1 MVGLPMNT
9 KWQRRRETME
19 TALTRL
25 MGLSSEEREEKGIVY
40 TPGEIYNQVELW
52 SDTFRRFKR
61 RQEELA
67 DFLTK
72 FRNES
77 HRSAVCT
84 GAGTSEFVG
93 YCIEA
98 LMRQKLGV
106 PVNVISTPKIVTT
119 PQDFFID
126 GYATLLVSFA
136 RSGNSPESL
145 GAVKIAD
152 MLSKNIYHLVITC
165 NEQGALYSE
174 ICGRDNSAALV
185 LDEKTNDRGL
195 AMTAAFSN
203 MLVAGQ
209 MLSHLFSFQEYEVQF
224 DKLLQ
229 AGAAMRDQAPAVLEE
244 ISRLGFDRA
253 VFLGDGGNYG
263 TAVESHLKLQELTAG
278 QVMCTWDT
286 FPGLRHGPEAVVDPN
301 TLVVA
306 YLAADG
312 YTQRYELDLLQE
324 IRDKRIGKALL
335 TVAHAV
341 PDEVKEISDYTI
353 EYGPQSDPVPDD
365 LIPPAYIIVGQLLGL
380 FTSLRLGLRPDSPS
394 ESGIIHR
401 IVEGVKVYDPLV
413 YSRTGQ
419 DRVLA
424 ER

>member
-1 MVGLPMNT
+1 MKT
-9 KWQRRRETME
+9 RRAAME

-25 MGLSSEEREEKGIVY
+25 TTLSSKERQSTGILY
-40 TPGEIYNQVELW
+40 TPHEIYTQVELW
-52 SDTFRRFKR
+52 SDTFSRFKR
-61 RQEELA
+61 QREELA
-67 DFLTK
+67 DFLIRFK
-72 FRNES
+72 KES
-77 HRSAVCT
+77 PLSVICT

-98 LMRQKLGV
+98 LMRKKLGV

-126 GYATLLVSFA
+126 GYTTLLLSFA

-152 MLSKNIYHLVITC
+152 MLCPNIYHLAITC
-165 NEQGALYSE
+165 NEGGALYQE
-174 ICGRDNSAALV
+174 LRGRTDAAALV
-185 LDEKTNDRGL
+185 LSEKTNDRGL

-209 MLSHLFSFQEYEVQF
+209 MLSHLFCFQEYEKHF
-224 DKLLQ
+224 DNLLQ
-229 AGAAMRDQAPAVLEE
+229 AGKAMRDNAPAVAGE

-253 VFLGDGGNYG
+253 VFLGDGGNCG

-312 YTQRYELDLLQE
+312 YTQRYELDLLRE
-324 IRDKRIGKALL
+324 IRDKGIGKTLL
-335 TVAHAV
+335 TVAHTV
-341 PDEVKEISDYTI
+341 PDEIKELSDYTI
-353 EYGPQSDPVPDD
+353 EYGPEADPVPDD
-365 LIPPAYIIVGQLLGL
+365 LIPPVYIIVGQLLGL
-380 FTSLRLGLRPDSPS
+380 FTSLQLGLRPDNPS

-401 IVEGVKVYDPLV
+401 VVEGVKVYDPQA
-413 YSRTGQ
+413 YHQTG
-419 DRVLA
+419 RAHVLA

>member
-1 MVGLPMNT
+1 
-9 KWQRRRETME
+9 ME

-25 MGLSSEEREEKGIVY
+25 TTLSSEEKDKKGILY

-52 SDTFRRFKR
+52 SDTFRRFKGR
-61 RQEELA
+61 REELA
-67 DFLTK
+67 DFLTRFK
-72 FRNES
+72 KDSRLSFI
-77 HRSAVCT
+77 CT

-98 LMRQKLGV
+98 LMRKKLGV

-119 PQDFFID
+119 PQDFFIE
-126 GYATLLVSFA
+126 GYATLLLSFA

-152 MLSKNIYHLVITC
+152 MLCKNVYHLVITC
-165 NEQGALYSE
+165 NEQGALFRE
-174 ICGRDNSAALV
+174 INGRDNGAALV
-185 LDEKTNDRGL
+185 LGDKTNDRGL

-209 MLSHLFSFQEYEVQF
+209 MLSHLFSFQEYEAQF
-224 DKLLQ
+224 DNLLQ
-229 AGAAMRDQAPAVLEE
+229 AGKAMRDKAPAVAEE
-244 ISRLGFDRA
+244 ISRMGFNRA

-278 QVMCTWDT
+278 QIMCTWDT

-306 YLAADG
+306 YLAANG
-312 YTQRYELDLLQE
+312 YTQRYELDLLRE
-324 IRDKRIGKALL
+324 IREKRIGKAVLS
-335 TVAHAV
+335 VAHAV
-341 PDEVKEISDYTI
+341 PDEIKELSDYTI
-353 EYGPQSDPVPDD
+353 EYGPKADPVPDA
-365 LIPPAYIIVGQLLGL
+365 LIPPVYIIVGQLLGL
-380 FTSLRLGLRPDSPS
+380 FTSLRLGLCPDNPS
-394 ESGIIHR
+394 ASGIIHR
-401 IVEGVKVYDPLV
+401 VVEGVKVYDPQV
-413 YSRTGQ
+413 YSRTG
-419 DRVLA
+419 RNHVLA